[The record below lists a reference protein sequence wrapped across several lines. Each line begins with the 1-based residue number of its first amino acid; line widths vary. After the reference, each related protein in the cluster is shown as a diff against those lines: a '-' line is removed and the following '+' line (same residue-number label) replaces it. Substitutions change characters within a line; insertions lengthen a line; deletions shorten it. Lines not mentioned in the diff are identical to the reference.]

1 MNDFFDFNDT
11 HARLKYE
18 VDIFLEDRN
27 VILPKIERLTKENQ
41 DQTTLLA
48 NLLDF
53 DKRFE
58 HNDDTRNFISALNTA
73 PNFERYKY
81 RIKNRYEIWEV
92 FQYSYTERIIRM
104 YEDSM
109 RGGGSL
115 MVSLTAMSQRYITTP
130 SIAH

>member
-1 MNDFFDFNDT
+1 MSDFFDLNDT

-18 VDIFLEDRN
+18 VDIFLEDSD
-27 VILPKIERLTKENQ
+27 VILPKIAKLTKENQ

-53 DKRFE
+53 DERFE
-58 HNDDTRNFISALNTA
+58 HNVDTRNFISALNTA

-92 FQYSYTERIIRM
+92 FQYSYTENIINM
-104 YEDSM
+104 YEDKM
-109 RGGGSL
+109 RCGGSA
-115 MVSLTAMSQRYITTP
+115 MVSLTAMS
-130 SIAH
+130 